1 MSVKESSSCTWDTEL
16 GVKKQNKA
24 ISNIEQKLKEK
35 CLDKRNRGVTAIMI
49 GDFKMKFEPMSSRE
63 TTLDH
68 YSKRGISWYGFCLMF
83 YLSHSSVDDD
93 IKEEKELD

>member
-1 MSVKESSSCTWDTEL
+1 MSVKETLNCSWDTKL
-16 GVKKQNKA
+16 GVQHKTKL
-24 ISNIEQKLKEK
+24 SDIEQKMKDDCFDET
-35 CLDKRNRGVTAIMI
+35 NMI